1 MKKLSL
7 VAVAFAAM
15 IFASCAGGQG
25 GQKSEAEQTDSVKSF
40 EQEQLEAS
48 IKIQFDSLA
57 SELGKLKPLPIMQSG
72 ENGIQ
77 LTDQEKQVKPD
88 YLLDAAVADNATTLA
103 EKYRVLSALVVD
115 QKIAALY
122 DMPTEDYDKA
132 ITKLM
137 ADISDPSFKE
147 IEDQNT
153 IYETNQS
160 LYNAMDKNG
169 RINYYWQMAAAVLVE
184 QLYVLNQNTDKFIT
198 VFDDD
203 AAANVTFRIILLQDA
218 IERLSV
224 YDTELVPVAKAIE
237 PLKTL
242 NAIDVEQ
249 LKEQL
254 AKVAV
259 EVADAREA
267 LVK

>member
-1 MKKLSL
+1 
-7 VAVAFAAM
+7 
-15 IFASCAGGQG
+15 
-25 GQKSEAEQTDSVKSF
+25 
-40 EQEQLEAS
+40 
-48 IKIQFDSLA
+48 
-57 SELGKLKPLPIMQSG
+57 
-72 ENGIQ
+72 
-77 LTDQEKQVKPD
+77 VKPD

-115 QKIAALY
+115 LKIAALY

-218 IERLSV
+218 IERLSA